1 MNQSVS
7 LIKIGIADDHKL
19 FRQGVIQIL
28 KRDALFKIILEADN
42 NKQLLE
48 LLETQLPDILLM
60 DVEMPGTD
68 GIDGCKEILKKYPQI
83 KIIALS
89 MHTADSFIFHM
100 MKAGARSYL
109 PKDIDQG
116 TLKEVIKTVYLNGFH
131 FNEAI
136 TTAILRGAKLENN
149 QKNTLVYNQSSLT
162 KREKEILGLVCKGMT
177 NNDIAEK
184 LFISMRTVEGHRKKL
199 LEKTGTSNSVS
210 LAVYALKSGLLE

>member
-1 MNQSVS
+1 MSPSMSV
-7 LIKIGIADDHKL
+7 IKIGIADDHML
-19 FRQGVIQIL
+19 FRQGVVQLL
-28 KRDALFKIILEADN
+28 KRDALFKVIMEADSN
-42 NKQLLE
+42 TQLLE
-48 LLETQLPDILLM
+48 QLELQMPDIVLM

-68 GIDGCKEILKKYPQI
+68 GIDGCKEILKKYPQV

-89 MHTADSFIFHM
+89 MHTADNFIFHM

-131 FNEAI
+131 FTEAI
-136 TTAILRGAKLENN
+136 TTAILRGAKAESY
-149 QKNTLVYNQSSLT
+149 QKNTLIYNQSPLT
-162 KREKEILGLVCKGMT
+162 KREKEILELVCKGMT

-184 LFISMRTVEGHRKKL
+184 LFISIRTVEGHRKKL

-210 LAVYALKSGLLE
+210 LAVYALKTGLLE